1 MYGVSWPA
9 AWVCG
14 EVVDVASR
22 EDNPPEDLEDD
33 EAEVYALLG
42 ALRRQVI
49 ELVDDF
55 AEVVVGRVERRQ
67 REVARLRSPEP
78 GEVVSSGASDLLNV
92 LARLLGVSRDDEAP
106 DEAPDEGVEPG
117 GAEEEE

>member
-1 MYGVSWPA
+1 M
-9 AWVCG
+9 
-14 EVVDVASR
+14 ASR
-22 EDNPPEDLEDD
+22 EDNPPKDLEDD

-42 ALRRQVI
+42 VLRRQVI

-92 LARLLGVSRDDEAP
+92 LARLLGVSRDDEAEP
-106 DEAPDEGVEPG
+106 SDSGEETDEAPDDAPERDGI
-117 GAEEEE
+117 EEEE

>member
-1 MYGVSWPA
+1 MS
-9 AWVCG
+9 
-14 EVVDVASR
+14 DR

-33 EAEVYALLG
+33 EAELYALLG

-55 AEVVVGRVERRQ
+55 AKVVVGRVERRQ
-67 REVARLRSPEP
+67 REVDRLRSPEP

-92 LARLLGVSRDDEAP
+92 LARLLGVSRDDELGS
-106 DEAPDEGVEPG
+106 DEEPGQEPG
-117 GAEEEE
+117 GDDRDVEEEE

>member
-1 MYGVSWPA
+1 ML
-9 AWVCG
+9 
-14 EVVDVASR
+14 DVASR

-67 REVARLRSPEP
+67 REVARLRSPDP

-92 LARLLGVSRDDEAP
+92 LARLLGVSRGGGAAP
-106 DEAPDEGVEPG
+106 SGAVEGPDEGLGRG
-117 GAEEEE
+117 GVEEEE

>member
-1 MYGVSWPA
+1 
-9 AWVCG
+9 
-14 EVVDVASR
+14 VVIVASR
-22 EDNPPEDLEDD
+22 EDNPPQDLEED

-42 ALRRQVI
+42 LLRRQVI

-92 LARLLGVSRDDEAP
+92 LARLLGVSRDDGPTE
-106 DEAPDEGVEPG
+106 DEESAPDEGPG
-117 GAEEEE
+117 EGEEEE

>member
-1 MYGVSWPA
+1 M
-9 AWVCG
+9 
-14 EVVDVASR
+14 ASGR
-22 EDNPPEDLEDD
+22 EDSPPEDLEED

-42 ALRRQVI
+42 ALRRQMI

-67 REVARLRSPEP
+67 RDLARLRSPDP

-92 LARLLGVSRDDEAP
+92 LARLLGMSRDGAAQEPDSESEPVDDVVGDAIDDE
-106 DEAPDEGVEPG
+106 V
-117 GAEEEE
+117 EEEE